1 MIVVTGS
8 TGALGGAVVDRLLE
22 HLPPEQV
29 VATARDPRRAA
40 HLSGRG
46 VVVRH
51 ADYGDPA
58 SLRTAFAGAEQVLL
72 VSSNDPTGDPVEQHR
87 AAIDAA
93 RQAGVGRVLYTSH
106 QGAAPDSPFV
116 PARTHHATEQLLET
130 SGLAWTSLRNGLYA
144 HTLPAVVGPWTTTGV
159 MTVPADGPVSW
170 TSRDDLA
177 VGAAEVLLSTR
188 PYDGVVTL
196 TAGAAPTFTD
206 AAEQAAAVVGHPVR
220 LEVVD
225 EETWVAALVA
235 AGQPEMRARF
245 TLGIFRAAAGGFFA
259 GTDPLLGRLLGH
271 EPATAADAL
280 TAATAAAAGPR
291 AGATAAAGR

>member
-1 MIVVTGS
+1 MIVVAGS

-51 ADYGDPA
+51 AD
-58 SLRTAFAGAEQVLL
+58 
-72 VSSNDPTGDPVEQHR
+72 
-87 AAIDAA
+87 
-93 RQAGVGRVLYTSH
+93 
-106 QGAAPDSPFV
+106 
-116 PARTHHATEQLLET
+116 HHATEQLLET
-130 SGLAWTSLRNGLYA
+130 SALAWTSLRNGFYA

-177 VGAAEVLLSTR
+177 VGAPEVLLSTR

-245 TLGIFRAAAGGFFA
+245 TLGIFVAAAGGFFA